1 MDMRIK
7 TGHHLGDTGPYEVAY
22 RRMYGNHARISRL
35 GKITVIH
42 LDNPSEETIRKRVD
56 EAVREEMAGEAFE
69 DNCPL
74 CREFEDSPY
83 EVVYGDCGNRRKRQK
98 EKAEWDVL

>member
-1 MDMRIK
+1 
-7 TGHHLGDTGPYEVAY
+7 
-22 RRMYGNHARISRL
+22 MYGNHVQISRL

-42 LDNPSEETIRKRVD
+42 LDNPSGETIRKRVE

-74 CREFEDSPY
+74 CREFHDSPY
-83 EVVYGDCGNRRKRQK
+83 EVVYGDCGGRRKRQK
-98 EKAEWDVL
+98 GKTKAIVL